1 MKTNKEKLGY
11 LGEKLVANILN
22 LTLSENKYDPEKD
35 GIVNGT
41 SILVEIKT
49 QNRHP
54 LGFFTVDT
62 AYQNQLPK
70 CLKVDRLIFVE
81 YDESSKIKI
90 WECHDRTY
98 KIITTR
104 AGKRMAGWKISD
116 MKLIHTENNS
126 YLAEKMRK
134 LSGAKQFTNN

>member
-1 MKTNKEKLGY
+1 MRTNKEKLGDV
-11 LGEKLVANILN
+11 GEKLVANVLD

-41 SILVEIKT
+41 STLVEIKT

-54 LGFFTVDT
+54 AGFFTVNT

-81 YDESSKIKI
+81 YDESNEIKI

-98 KIITTR
+98 KIILTR

-116 MKLIHTENNS
+116 MKLIHIENNLV
-126 YLAEKMRK
+126 LAEKMRK